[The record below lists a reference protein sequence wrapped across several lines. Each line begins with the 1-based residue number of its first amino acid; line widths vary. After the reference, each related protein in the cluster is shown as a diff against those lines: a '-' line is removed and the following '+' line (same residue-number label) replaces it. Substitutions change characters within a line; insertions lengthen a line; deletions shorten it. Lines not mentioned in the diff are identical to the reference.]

1 MRSLVAAA
9 LLSALCM
16 TPRSFAELCTLQSED
31 GRPLHLEDI
40 QLLQCDSLLCLRIFP
55 APLDTLFAEFAGVP
69 RHEHHCLALSWNGD
83 LFHAW
88 VFRESP
94 CCIKL
99 ERIPVVGPNATEG
112 EQQR

>member
-9 LLSALCM
+9 LLIALCT
-16 TPRSFAELCTLQSED
+16 TPRSSAELCTLESED

-55 APLDTLFAEFAGVP
+55 APMNNLLAEFAAVP

-94 CCIKL
+94 CCIML
-99 ERIPVVGPNATEG
+99 ERIPVVGPNAIEG
-112 EQQR
+112 EHHQ